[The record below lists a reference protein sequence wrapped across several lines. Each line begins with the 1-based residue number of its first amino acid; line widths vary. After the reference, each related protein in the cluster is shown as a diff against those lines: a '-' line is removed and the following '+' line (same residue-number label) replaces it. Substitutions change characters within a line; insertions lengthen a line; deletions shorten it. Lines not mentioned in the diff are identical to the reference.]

1 MFRHICMFKH
11 ILCFV
16 MYICLNIY
24 TYMLKHIC
32 YIMLYMFMFNL
43 RILLLLTGIALPFNI
58 SCTTQERKL
67 KLVTL
72 LIGECKVQIAEC
84 RETAKVYGEVLCFQI
99 CS

>member
-1 MFRHICMFKH
+1 
-11 ILCFV
+11 
-16 MYICLNIY
+16 
-24 TYMLKHIC
+24 MLKHIC

-72 LIGECKVQIAEC
+72 LIGKCRVQLKVVKCMEKYYASKFAH
-84 RETAKVYGEVLCFQI
+84 R
-99 CS
+99 